1 MKWDKA
7 GRFSAVGFADTPD
20 APRPPVT
27 DSSGQ
32 EERPVVFVV
41 DDDYFA
47 RTAVRIMLEDA
58 GLQVQEFEACE
69 SFLDAYE
76 PQAECCLVLD
86 LHMPGMGGID
96 LLRQMSPAVAPPTV
110 VISGDSGIAEAV
122 TSMKIGATDFIE
134 KPVREDTLLRSVRAA
149 LKRSRRLDSAS
160 HLKEVAV
167 EHLSELTARQRQVL
181 GLVLAGHASKVI
193 AYHLGISQRTV
204 ENHRAVIMHK
214 TGATS
219 LPALARLAIAA
230 SPYRQ
235 DTAEL
240 GQPQRVRAIA

>member
-7 GRFSAVGFADTPD
+7 GRFSAVGFAE
-20 APRPPVT
+20 APVFPRAPVM
-27 DSSGQ
+27 DRDGH

-58 GLQVQEFEACE
+58 DLQVQEFETCE
-69 SFLDAYE
+69 AFLAAYQ
-76 PQAECCLVLD
+76 PRAECCLVLD
-86 LHMPGMGGID
+86 LHLPGMGGID
-96 LLRQMSPAVAPPTV
+96 LLRQMSRDAAPPTV
-110 VISGDSGIAEAV
+110 VISGDSAISEAV

-134 KPVREDTLLRSVRAA
+134 KPVREATLLESVRAA
-149 LKRSRRLDSAS
+149 LRRSKLLDSAS

-181 GLVLAGHASKVI
+181 GLVLAGHASKTI

-235 DTAEL
+235 DTA
-240 GQPQRVRAIA
+240 A

>member
-7 GRFSAVGFADTPD
+7 GRFSAVGFAE
-20 APRPPVT
+20 APVFPRAPVT
-27 DSSGQ
+27 DSSGH
-32 EERPVVFVV
+32 EERAVVFVV

-58 GLQVQEFEACE
+58 GFRVAEFSSCEA
-69 SFLDAYE
+69 FLAAYE

-86 LHMPGMGGID
+86 LHLPGMGGLD
-96 LLRQMSPAVAPPTV
+96 LLRQMSDAVLPPTV
-110 VISGDSGIAEAV
+110 VISGDGAISEAV
-122 TSMKIGATDFIE
+122 TAMKVGAADFIE
-134 KPVREDTLLRSVRAA
+134 KPIREETLLDCVRAA
-149 LKRSRRLDSAS
+149 LKRSKRLDSAA
-160 HLKEVAV
+160 HIKEVAV
-167 EHLSELTARQRQVL
+167 EHMADLTPRQREVL

>member
-7 GRFSAVGFADTPD
+7 GQFSAASFTEAPEF
-20 APRPPVT
+20 PRPQVL
-27 DSSGQ
+27 DREGHA
-32 EERPVVFVV
+32 ERPVVFVV

-58 GLQVQEFEACE
+58 GLQVREFETCE
-69 SFLDAYE
+69 AFLAGYE

-86 LHMPGMGGID
+86 LHLPGMGGID
-96 LLRQMSPAVAPPTV
+96 LLRQMDHAAAPPTV
-110 VISGDSGIAEAV
+110 VISGDGVIAEAV

-134 KPVREDTLLRSVRAA
+134 KPIREEALLHSVHAA
-149 LKRSRRLDSAS
+149 LKRSKRQDSAS
-160 HLKEVAV
+160 YLKEVAV

-181 GLVLAGHASKVI
+181 GLVLAGHASKII
-193 AYHLGISQRTV
+193 AYRLGISQRTV

-235 DTAEL
+235 DTA
-240 GQPQRVRAIA
+240 A

>member
-7 GRFSAVGFADTPD
+7 GQFSAVGFAE
-20 APRPPVT
+20 APEFPRAPVM
-27 DSSGQ
+27 DSEGH

-58 GLQVQEFEACE
+58 GLQVQEFETGEA
-69 SFLDAYE
+69 FLEAYH

-96 LLRQMSPAVAPPTV
+96 LLRQMDRAIAPPTV
-110 VISGDSGIAEAV
+110 VMSGDSVIAEAV

-134 KPVREDTLLRSVRAA
+134 KPVREDALLQSVRAA
-149 LKRSRRLDSAS
+149 LRRSRRLDSAS
-160 HLKEVAV
+160 HLKDVAV
-167 EHLSELTARQRQVL
+167 EHLSELTPRQRQVL

-235 DTAEL
+235 EA
-240 GQPQRVRAIA
+240 AA

>member
-7 GRFSAVGFADTPD
+7 GQFSAVGFAE
-20 APRPPVT
+20 APELPRAPVM
-27 DSSGQ
+27 DSEGH

-58 GLQVQEFEACE
+58 GLRVREFETGEA
-69 SFLDAYE
+69 FLAGYE

-86 LHMPGMGGID
+86 LHLPGMGGID
-96 LLRQMSPAVAPPTV
+96 LLRQMDQAAAPPAV
-110 VISGDSGIAEAV
+110 VISGASGIAEAV
-122 TSMKIGATDFIE
+122 TSMKVGATDFIE
-134 KPVREDTLLRSVRAA
+134 KPIREDALLESVRAA
-149 LKRSRRLDSAS
+149 LRRSKRQDSAS

-181 GLVLAGHASKVI
+181 SLVLAGHASKII
-193 AYHLGISQRTV
+193 AYRLGISQRTV
-204 ENHRAVIMHK
+204 ENHRAVIMQK

-235 DTAEL
+235 DTA
-240 GQPQRVRAIA
+240 A